1 MRKRKTVQHI
11 FLFLIVFFNAH
22 PSFGAEK
29 WALLIGIDDYS
40 LSAGFSNLKGPQND
54 IEIMKNVL
62 AKERFGFTRITV
74 LQNEQATHSRIEKAF
89 KRLADRVSKEKV
101 ETVYIYYSGHGS
113 KTRDLNKDY
122 GRIKD
127 LHGNP
132 LYGYDRTWV
141 TYGSR
146 LKKGVRPPQ
155 GFTDIDHYDIMDD
168 QISAWL
174 NNIADRCHQVVFV
187 SDSCHSGS
195 VAESGISAGIR
206 KGPIDRREHPLGRKT
221 YKQSTSENI
230 IRIDASK
237 DNLVAREFI
246 PERATEVC
254 GVFTWYWAEALER
267 CRPNETWIQMFNQ
280 MDRIL
285 GQETPNRQNPQIFGA
300 VNMKIFGSDFFSPMQ
315 TIPVYKVLNGSNEK
329 RVYLGAGSL
338 SGVTKGSVYTLKKR
352 AGQPHAPK
360 ITVIKANTTHS
371 IAETTAN
378 VKVYDQLIEI
388 SHQHKFS
395 PTRLLLAAPHAK
407 DRVGPL
413 EEIGK
418 VINTLKPY
426 KITKDRQAS
435 DLILYLF
442 RPEKSASHGGNFR
455 RDSTISRQPP
465 HSNKNAELK
474 IWILDKNGFLYQN
487 NLRHSYS
494 RKGLAALRRNLLEL
508 ARIKDIIRMAGS
520 PKASPLKITVTPMI
534 PLFKKED
541 IRFKCIPNPRPTETC
556 ASEEYK
562 PLEPLPLSEF
572 LNKSWDLCTIIHF
585 DAENPTGSTY
595 YFYVVYIGKDG
606 EIVPLF
612 PSLED
617 SSKIAEV
624 KPGSKTV
631 RGKASIRL
639 DTKTLDHYKLVV
651 CRKPINYN
659 LFFQSGVKRALKRVE
674 KLHQLKPLERIFLDA
689 TAGTRNRVSYETGS
703 WYAETVSIDMR
714 F

>member
-1 MRKRKTVQHI
+1 MRKMKIVQHT
-11 FLFLIVFFNAH
+11 FFFLIICLNSS

-29 WALLIGIDDYS
+29 LALLIGIDDYS
-40 LSAGFSNLKGPQND
+40 LSDGFSNLKGPQND
-54 IEIMKNVL
+54 IKIMKNVL
-62 AKERFGFTRITV
+62 AKKRFGFSQITV

-89 KRLADRVSKEKV
+89 KRMADRVNQGKV
-101 ETVYIYYSGHGS
+101 GTVYIYYSGHGS
-113 KTRDLNKDY
+113 KTRDFNKDY
-122 GRIKD
+122 GQIKD

-155 GFTDIDHYDIMDD
+155 GSTDIDHYDILDD

-174 NNIADRCHQVVFV
+174 NDIAAGCHQVVFV

-195 VAESGISAGIR
+195 VAENGISAGIR
-206 KGPIDRREHPLGRKT
+206 KGPIDRREHPLGRRT
-221 YKQSTSENI
+221 YKQSTSKNI

-246 PERATEVC
+246 PDGMTEVY
-254 GVFTWYWAEALER
+254 GVFTWYWTKVLEK
-267 CRPNETWIQMFNQ
+267 CRPDEAWIQMFNQ
-280 MDRIL
+280 MD
-285 GQETPNRQNPQIFGA
+285 QTAAKETPNRQIPQIFGA
-300 VNMKIFGSDFFSPMQ
+300 VDMKIFGSDFLSPMQ

-329 RVYLGAGSL
+329 RVYLGAGCL
-338 SGVTKGSVYTLKKR
+338 SGVTEGSVYTLKER

-360 ITVIKANTTHS
+360 ITVIKANATHS
-371 IAETTAN
+371 IAKTTAD

-388 SHQHKFS
+388 SHHHKFA
-395 PTRLLLAAPHAK
+395 PIRLLFAAPHAK

-418 VINTLKPY
+418 VINTLGPY
-426 KITKDRQAS
+426 KITKDEQAC

-442 RPEKSASHGGNFR
+442 RPEKSAHHNGNFK
-455 RDSTISRQPP
+455 RDLTIYRQPP
-465 HSNKNAELK
+465 HSIKNAELK
-474 IWILDKNGFLYQN
+474 IWILDKNGFLYLD
-487 NLRHSYS
+487 NLRYSYT
-494 RKGLAALRRNLLEL
+494 RKGLAVLGRNLLKL
-508 ARIKDIIRMAGS
+508 ARSKDIMQVVS
-520 PKASPLKITVTPMI
+520 PDRSSPLKITVTPMI
-534 PLFKKED
+534 PLFQKED
-541 IRFKCIPNPRPTETC
+541 ACSKCIPNPWPSETC

-562 PLEPLPLSEF
+562 PLEPLPLAEF

-585 DAENPTGSTY
+585 DAENPTSSTY
-595 YFYVVYIGKDG
+595 YFYVVYIGKDA
-606 EIVPLF
+606 EIIPLF
-612 PSLED
+612 PSMED

-624 KPGSKTV
+624 RPGSKTV

-659 LFFQSGVKRALKRVE
+659 LIFQSGVKRALKRIE
-674 KLHQLKPLERIFLDA
+674 ALHQLKPLEKIFLDA
-689 TAGTRNRVSYETGS
+689 TKGTRNRVSYETGS
-703 WYAETVSIDMR
+703 WYAETVTIDMR